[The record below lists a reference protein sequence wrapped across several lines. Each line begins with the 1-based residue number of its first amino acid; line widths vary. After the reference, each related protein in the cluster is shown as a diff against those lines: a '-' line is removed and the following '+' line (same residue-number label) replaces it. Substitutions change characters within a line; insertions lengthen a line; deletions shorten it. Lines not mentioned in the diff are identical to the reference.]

1 MNDLMKSG
9 FNDLPPSF
17 HEQVQNGFDQILQP
31 EVQALFTPDLQNA
44 LQEAVARGVSMVF
57 WITLIVSLL
66 CLVLSA
72 ILPVQKGLPSKKNH

>member
-1 MNDLMKSG
+1 MKSG

-17 HEQVQNGFDQILQP
+17 HDQMQHGFDNIFRP

-72 ILPVQKGLPSKKNH
+72 ILPVQKRLP